1 MQVFEASQL
10 LLEIKT
16 SLRQG
21 SLISSLTP
29 QHDCRA
35 MIQSIRPHI
44 EKLLACCTEAGL
56 KMSAI
61 SVRRLFLLLDPPE
74 LSEDLVVGSLEEAL
88 SRTIQSIVDEL
99 SLRLYFSFTPEEAE
113 MYLNPLKGWD
123 TVIGRFPK
131 MQYNVEES
139 AKCFALERYG
149 AAVFHI
155 LQVAEY
161 GVIQVGKLMGEL
173 GDKPGWSCVQRLRKL
188 ISAPYPERTPL
199 AQQHTKLLE
208 NVVPLA
214 IVVKDSWRHKLD
226 HVDNQ
231 IVWVDTDFSPH
242 VAEEI
247 ITATRGFMRKLAL
260 ELPQ

>member
-1 MQVFEASQL
+1 
-10 LLEIKT
+10 
-16 SLRQG
+16 
-21 SLISSLTP
+21 
-29 QHDCRA
+29 
-35 MIQSIRPHI
+35 
-44 EKLLACCTEAGL
+44 
-56 KMSAI
+56 
-61 SVRRLFLLLDPPE
+61 
-74 LSEDLVVGSLEEAL
+74 
-88 SRTIQSIVDEL
+88 
-99 SLRLYFSFTPEEAE
+99 

-123 TVIGRFPK
+123 TVIGRFLK

-247 ITATRGFMRKLAL
+247 VTATRGFMRKLAL

>member
-1 MQVFEASQL
+1 
-10 LLEIKT
+10 
-16 SLRQG
+16 
-21 SLISSLTP
+21 
-29 QHDCRA
+29 
-35 MIQSIRPHI
+35 
-44 EKLLACCTEAGL
+44 
-56 KMSAI
+56 MSAI

-74 LSEDLVVGSLEEAL
+74 LSEDLVADSLEEAL

-123 TVIGRFPK
+123 TVIGRFLK

-199 AQQHTKLLE
+199 AQQHSKITRE
-208 NVVPLA
+208 CCSAGNRSEGQLA
-214 IVVKDSWRHKLD
+214 SQAGSCGQSNRLGGYRFQPTRGRGDRNRDSWFH
-226 HVDNQ
+226 
-231 IVWVDTDFSPH
+231 
-242 VAEEI
+242 EEAGTRI
-247 ITATRGFMRKLAL
+247 AAVSSVRFRACQNIRSLMPITPT
-260 ELPQ
+260 P